1 MALDSIAGAAY
12 HEPMNTIQRSDAPMS
27 DVNQQNSGINITDSA
42 TAISTTNGT
51 QTDSEQNGKTPTDKQ
66 IKDAINRA
74 NNTMKAHR
82 TRCEFAYHD
91 ETKRISIKVIDEDT
105 KKVVREIPP
114 EETLKMV
121 EKMWEIAGILVDE
134 KR

>member
-1 MALDSIAGAAY
+1 MALDSIAGAVY
-12 HEPMNTIQRSDAPMS
+12 REPVNSIQKSDAQMS
-27 DVNQQNSGINITDSA
+27 NVNQQNNCISITSSGAVIPS
-42 TAISTTNGT
+42 TNGT
-51 QTDSEQNGKTPTDKQ
+51 ETENEQNGKAPTDKQ
-66 IKDAINRA
+66 IKDAISRA

-82 TRCEFAYHD
+82 TRCEFSYHD
-91 ETKRISIKVIDEDT
+91 DTNRISIKVIDAET
-105 KKVVREIPP
+105 EKVVREIPP